1 MEREKLCSLQTMEND
16 APRET
21 VYFLVYS
28 TASVLCDTLP
38 KYARTGRRRLP
49 DAESEEARRTGST
62 TRRANGERTGCH
74 NKR

>member
-1 MEREKLCSLQTMEND
+1 MDREKLCSLQTMEM
-16 APRET
+16 RLERLC
-21 VYFLVYS
+21 FLVYS